1 MTAGVALNGQINVL
15 KSLSPILMI
24 SITRLF
30 HNSVT
35 FGNKNNTSVYG
46 LYFCMNIF
54 EDLLLSIDGAQQ
66 QFFSLTALVWSD
78 LIDSLE

>member
-1 MTAGVALNGQINVL
+1 MTAGVGLNGQINVF

-30 HNSVT
+30 HNFVT
-35 FGNKNNTSVYG
+35 FGNKNNTTVYG
-46 LYFCMNIF
+46 LNLCMNIF

-66 QFFSLTALVWSD
+66 QVFSVTTFV
-78 LIDSLE
+78 